1 MLKTFVIKLLKYLKF
16 CENFAQGIKM
26 IEERYKQEGEDYEDD
41 LDDLKES
48 LIMIQSFQLNLIIY
62 FKKMKYSLV
71 ENIF

>member
-48 LIMIQSFQLNLIIY
+48 LIMI
-62 FKKMKYSLV
+62 
-71 ENIF
+71 